1 MLDHMLFNRLKWFNI
16 KDDAESIEIDGKTW
30 QAFPKNVKINDTAT
44 ALPIGNIGHGTYG
57 VIGVSIS
64 NNGKIYIIRTDAGPI
79 AIKSDAVISENWGGN
94 TSLIR
99 LYQRL
104 RSLFYPRREVA

>member
-64 NNGKIYIIRTDAGPI
+64 NYGKIYIIRTDA
-79 AIKSDAVISENWGGN
+79 VISENWGGEYL
-94 TSLIR
+94 TYTLVST
-99 LYQRL
+99 
-104 RSLFYPRREVA
+104 A